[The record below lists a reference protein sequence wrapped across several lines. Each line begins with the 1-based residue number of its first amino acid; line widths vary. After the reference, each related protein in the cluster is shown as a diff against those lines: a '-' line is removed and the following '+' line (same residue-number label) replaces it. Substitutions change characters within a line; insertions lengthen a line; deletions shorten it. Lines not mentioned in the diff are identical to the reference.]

1 MTEDKYIIEDMGVER
16 GPFNASELQ
25 SMARD
30 GQIRSTTLVRRE
42 EGSWFPASGVPGVFS
57 HRDWMLA
64 LVFSALLGVFGVD
77 RFYLGHVGLG
87 VVKLITC
94 GGFGIWVIIDIVLLA
109 MYKVDDERGLPLRR

>member
-16 GPFNASELQ
+16 GPFNTSELQ

-57 HRDWMLA
+57 SRDWMLA
-64 LVFSALLGVFGVD
+64 LVFSALLGTIGVD

-87 VVKLITC
+87 LLKLLTC
-94 GGFGIWVIIDIVLLA
+94 GGFFIWVIIDLVLLA
-109 MYKVDDERGLPLRR
+109 MYKLDDERGLPLRR